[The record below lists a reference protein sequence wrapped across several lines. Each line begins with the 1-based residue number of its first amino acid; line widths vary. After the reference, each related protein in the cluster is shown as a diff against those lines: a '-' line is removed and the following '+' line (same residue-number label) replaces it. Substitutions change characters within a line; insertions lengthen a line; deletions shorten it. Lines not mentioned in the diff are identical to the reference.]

1 MTLEIIPADQGKALG
16 RFIGLPARVYAGQA
30 GFVSPLRMDRR
41 GLFDPAKATF
51 FREGRARYFLARRD
65 GRDVGRISAQIGAV
79 APRGA
84 QPGHGQFGALDAAD
98 DADAIAALIAAA
110 EGWLA
115 AQGCT
120 GVFGPCTLS
129 MNEEPGLMGAG
140 HDQPPMTMTP
150 WHAPYLEGHLLR
162 AGYRPVK
169 DLHSWRLDN
178 SADVLARG
186 EALTKRS
193 AANLGLSVRNLDLG
207 NMGRELA
214 TMCEVYNDAWSGNWG
229 FVPLDPRDLVGI
241 EKELKP
247 FLHPDVGIFV
257 ERRGKPVA
265 VMLIL
270 PNLFDITGDLGMD
283 PSLLGWVKLGLRSL
297 RPRFTSGR
305 IILMGISG
313 AMRGSVGGAAIAMT
327 LVEELIKRHSTRD
340 WSHIEAGWVLEDND
354 ALVRLLE
361 YGGFARTKTFRLF
374 EKSFSQT
381 HAPKG
386 ESR

>member
-1 MTLEIIPADQGKALG
+1 MTLQIVAADHGRALK
-16 RFIGLPARVYAGQA
+16 RFIGLPARAYAGQA

-41 GLFDPAKATF
+41 GLLDPAKATF
-51 FREGRARYFLARRD
+51 FRQGRARYFLARRE
-65 GRDVGRISAQIGAV
+65 GRDVGRISAQIGAHL
-79 APRGA
+79 PRGA
-84 QPGHGQFGALDAAD
+84 NPGHGQFGALDGEN
-98 DADAIAALIAAA
+98 DAEAIAALIAAA

-129 MNEEPGLMGAG
+129 MNEEPGLMVAG

-150 WHAPYLEGHLLR
+150 WHAPYLEAHLIR
-162 AGYRPVK
+162 AGYRPLK
-169 DLHSWRLDN
+169 DLHGWRLDN
-178 SADVLARG
+178 CADVIARG
-186 EALTKRS
+186 KALTRCT
-193 AANLGLSVRNLDLG
+193 AADLGLNVRNLDLG

-214 TMCEVYNDAWSGNWG
+214 TICDVYNDAWSGNWG
-229 FVPLDPRDLVGI
+229 FVPLDPRDLAGI

-247 FLHPDVGIFV
+247 FLHPDVGIIV

-270 PNLFDITGDLGMD
+270 PNLFDITADLGMD
-283 PSLLGWVKLGLRSL
+283 PSPLGWVRLGLRSL

-305 IILMGISG
+305 IILMGITG

-327 LVEELIKRHSTRD
+327 LVQELINRHSARR
-340 WSHIEAGWVLEDND
+340 WSHIEAGWVLQDND

-361 YGGFARTKTFRLF
+361 YAGFKRSKTFRVF
-374 EKSFSQT
+374 DKSFSEPL
-381 HAPKG
+381 APRG